1 MNLMQKISTLLV
13 PTNLKNLAFN
23 IIYSWTFVLFIL
35 FFERFFF
42 FILYYPEI
50 ANQEEIS
57 FFNILE
63 SFIYGIRFDIA
74 VLPIFLF
81 FYHLFLIIFFFI
93 YSSTKLSFNLYKRI
107 CFLLFFIEWYFILH
121 LSISNIASILNY
133 AVNNKHLGWEYFA
146 YFKDLPLFIK
156 SVFSKNPFI
165 IISIFTFVFLWLSSG
180 IMIIHRINLKIQNQ
194 KPIFKINIIF
204 FLIIYLIINVIF
216 LRGGLQESPLRPADA
231 LTTKSNFI
239 NNLKLNG
246 IFTILHDSTDTKDF
260 KIYYPIKEN
269 IEFTKNFLKN
279 SDSYI
284 SEEYPL
290 LRYKKPRKI
299 LLPEFKTV
307 ETNIELKNK
316 YNFILV
322 LLESWSAKFLKIY
335 GYPQEV
341 TPNLNQ
347 FINKG
352 IFFRNFYAS
361 GGRSANGIFCI
372 LTGLS
377 DRAGRTIFRSNQI
390 FNRFGSLPFLL
401 KEKGYSTIFLHGGDL
416 EFDNLKTALP
426 HLGFDI
432 LIGKEEI
439 EKTQK
444 YQRKWS
450 MGFFDEDLYDIS
462 FTMMNQIK
470 EPFFMVIFTSNNH
483 HPYTVPEKKFEI
495 FPPTDIEHKFKNSY
509 YYADYALG
517 KFIKRIENSKFINN
531 TIIFLVADHTHHTN
545 LNYLE
550 DRQIPFLV
558 YSPKLLKH
566 KIRYDTSSQL
576 DILPTIL
583 SLSGG
588 NTLYSAIGRDLTSEE
603 KYKEYHP
610 FAFFAGGSNTDII
623 GMIYYPY
630 IAYHYFYSKEKFL
643 FKIDYEISMNN
654 IAKENQ
660 KIAEDLQ
667 FIIKNLYQFSR
678 YLEKNNIV
686 WPIKEKYLEL
696 KKEFIK

>member
-1 MNLMQKISTLLV
+1 MQKIASFLV
-13 PTNLKNLAFN
+13 PTNLKNIVFN
-23 IIYSWTFVLFIL
+23 IIYSWIIILFLL
-35 FFERFFF
+35 FFERLFF

-57 FFNILE
+57 FYYILE

-74 VLPIFLF
+74 VLPVFLF
-81 FYHLFLIIFFFI
+81 FYHFFLFIIFLN
-93 YSSTKLSFNLYKRI
+93 YSSAKISFNLYKII
-107 CFLLFFIEWYFILH
+107 CFILFFFEWYFILH
-121 LSISNIASILNY
+121 LAISNIASILNY
-133 AVNNKHLGWEYFA
+133 GVNNKHLGWEYFA
-146 YFKDLPLFIK
+146 YFNDLPLFIK

-165 IISIFTFVFLWLSSG
+165 MTSIFAFLFIWLTLG
-180 IMIIHRINLKIQNQ
+180 IIIIYRINLKIQKQ

-204 FLIIYLIINVIF
+204 FLVIYLAINVIF

-231 LTTKSNFI
+231 LRSKSNFL

-246 IFTILHDSTDTKDF
+246 IFTILHDSSDTKDF
-260 KIYYPIKEN
+260 KIYYPIEKN

-279 SDSYI
+279 SDPYI
-284 SEEYPL
+284 SDEYPL

-299 LLPEFKTV
+299 LFPEFKTI
-307 ETNIELKNK
+307 ETNIEPKIK
-316 YNFILV
+316 YNFILI

-335 GYPQEV
+335 NYPEEV

-347 FINKG
+347 LIKKG

-372 LTGLS
+372 LAGLP

-390 FNRFGSLPFLL
+390 FNRFGSLPLLL
-401 KEKGYSTIFLHGGDL
+401 KEKGYSTIFLHSGDL

-426 HLGFDI
+426 HLGFEI
-432 LIGKEEI
+432 LIGYEQI
-439 EKTQK
+439 DKTQK

-462 FTMMNQIK
+462 FTMMKQIK
-470 EPFFMVIFTSNNH
+470 EPFFMTIFTSNNH

-495 FPPTDIEHKFKNSY
+495 FSPSDIEHKFKNSY

-517 KFIKRIENSKFINN
+517 QFIKKIENSKFINN

-558 YSPKLLKH
+558 YSPKLLKNE
-566 KIRYDTSSQL
+566 IRYDTASQL

-588 NTLYSAIGRDLTSEE
+588 NTLYSAIGRDLTFEE
-603 KYKEYHP
+603 KFQEYHP

-630 IAYHYFYSKEKFL
+630 IAYHYFYSQEKFL
-643 FKIDYEISMNN
+643 FKIDREINLNN
-654 IAKENQ
+654 IAKENL
-660 KIAEDLQ
+660 KIAGDME

-686 WPIKEKYLEL
+686 WPIEEKYLEL
-696 KKEFIK
+696 KKEYIK